1 LIKAFA
7 QPRTDRL
14 LEERMLGPSHPNG
27 YLEECSM
34 SAVEKQPGRAAF
46 EIKKGPLQ
54 VMTLSEAD
62 VERYLDLQEL
72 LDGLEDGFRGLEL
85 GEVQSPRRTQLS
97 VGGKGFSLAMPAW
110 RPGMQMMVK
119 IVNVFDGNL
128 NIDLPN
134 HLALIN
140 LFDPDT
146 GATSCVMDGTYIT
159 GIRTA
164 ASAVLSARML
174 SQSVSRIATVI
185 GAGVQG
191 REHVRLLPLIRDF
204 KRIHV
209 CSLRFADAQKLAAR
223 SEIARATTDVE
234 AAVRESDVVCLATHS
249 PTPVIRPE
257 WVQRGTHVTSVG
269 YYPPNGELP
278 KDLAR
283 EHRLFV
289 ETLDAFQPTPVG
301 CGELAGLDS
310 SVGTTL
316 GAVALGRKA
325 GRLSDVEITVYKAMG
340 VAMED
345 MVAANLAYQRAKQ
358 EGGGGVMAW

>member
-1 LIKAFA
+1 
-7 QPRTDRL
+7 
-14 LEERMLGPSHPNG
+14 
-27 YLEECSM
+27 M
-34 SAVEKQPGRAAF
+34 SAVEKRPDRAAF
-46 EIKKGPLQ
+46 EIKKGPRQ
-54 VMTLSEAD
+54 VMSLSETD
-62 VERYLDLQEL
+62 VEKYLDLQEL

-85 GEVQSPRRTQLS
+85 GEVQSPPRPKLS
-97 VGGKGFSLAMPAW
+97 VNGKGFSLAMPAW
-110 RPGMQMMVK
+110 RPGMQITVK

-128 NIDLPN
+128 GIHLPN

-140 LFDPDT
+140 LFDPET
-146 GATSCVMDGTYIT
+146 GAASCVMDGTYIT

-174 SQSVSRIATVI
+174 SRSGSRIATVI

-191 REHVRLLPLIRDF
+191 REHVRLLSLIRDLQ
-204 KRIHV
+204 HLNV
-209 CSLRFADAQKLAAR
+209 CSLRFDDAQKLAAR
-223 SEIARATTDVE
+223 SEIARATIDME
-234 AAVRESDVVCLATHS
+234 AAVCESDIVCLATHS
-249 PTPVIRPE
+249 PTPVIKPE
-257 WVQRGTHVTSVG
+257 WIKPGTHVSSVG

-283 EHRLFV
+283 KHHLFV

-301 CGELAGLDS
+301 CGELAGLDAS
-310 SVGTTL
+310 TGTTL

-345 MVAANLAYQRAKQ
+345 MVAANLAYQRAKR

>member
-1 LIKAFA
+1 
-7 QPRTDRL
+7 
-14 LEERMLGPSHPNG
+14 
-27 YLEECSM
+27 M
-34 SAVEKQPGRAAF
+34 SAAEKQPVRAAF
-46 EIKKGPLQ
+46 EIKKGAWQ

-62 VERYLDLQEL
+62 VEKHLDLQEL
-72 LDGLEDGFRGLEL
+72 LDGLDEGFRGIEL
-85 GEVQSPRRTQLS
+85 GEIQCPPRPKVS
-97 VGGKGFSLAMPAW
+97 VNGKGFSLAMAAW
-110 RPGMQMMVK
+110 RPGMQITVK

-134 HLALIN
+134 HLAMIN

-174 SQSVSRIATVI
+174 SRSGSRIATVI

-191 REHVRLLPLIRDF
+191 REHLRLLPLIRDLDH
-204 KRIHV
+204 INV
-209 CSLRFADAQKLAAR
+209 CSLRFDDAHKLASR
-223 SEIARATTDVE
+223 SELARATTDVE
-234 AAVRESDVVCLATHS
+234 AAVRESDIVCLAAHS
-249 PTPVIRPE
+249 PTPVIQRE
-257 WVQRGTHVTSVG
+257 WIKPGTHVSSVG
-269 YYPPNGELP
+269 YCPPDGELP
-278 KDLAR
+278 KELAR

-289 ETLDAFQPTPVG
+289 ETLDAFQPAPVG
-301 CGELAGLDS
+301 CGELAGLDAS
-310 SVGTTL
+310 TGTTL
-316 GAVALGRKA
+316 GAVALGRKP

-358 EGGGGVMAW
+358 AGGYNVMAW